1 MLNSTDKSYLS
12 EIEEETGVL
21 ASFGE
26 VGEKDCDADEEH
38 SRILADLPQRLAK
51 HQQHTG

>member
-1 MLNSTDKSYLS
+1 MFAYIFSRPLYGFSGNVHAGCYLS

-26 VGEKDCDADEEH
+26 VGEKHCDTDQEH
-38 SRILADLPQRLAK
+38 R
-51 HQQHTG
+51 